1 VLCSDYVYKST
12 SLAAVVGVRW
22 GEIAMI
28 VAFYC
33 RIIPWMHAEAMMT
46 RTEEKGFEVRFAFY
60 ASK

>member
-1 VLCSDYVYKST
+1 VYKST

-46 RTEEKGFEVRFAFY
+46 RTEEKGFEVN
-60 ASK
+60 